1 VREKELSTSF
11 RKRQS
16 RRIKMKRAMAIL
28 CVLALFSTFAIGC
41 TDMSPTAQGAVS
53 GGAIGAGGG
62 ALLTAIAGGN
72 PAIGAAVG
80 GAAGLVAGGLV
91 GHSKEQR

>member
-1 VREKELSTSF
+1 
-11 RKRQS
+11 
-16 RRIKMKRAMAIL
+16 MKRAIAIL
-28 CVLALFSTFAIGC
+28 SVLMLVSMFAIGC

-53 GGAIGAGGG
+53 GGAMGAAGG

-80 GAAGLVAGGLV
+80 GGAGLLAGGLI